1 MFELEMVRLLQTSER
16 HLISVT
22 FHREAER
29 IVKISSSDEITG
41 HKILT
46 TISPSVVAVASRLNG
61 PLIPCHINS

>member
-1 MFELEMVRLLQTSER
+1 M
-16 HLISVT
+16 

-29 IVKISSSDEITG
+29 TVKISSAEEITG

-46 TISPSVVAVASRLNG
+46 TISPREVAVVSRLSG